1 MKRQTKK
8 PTRTEMK
15 AALLAKAEA
24 TIDEL
29 LQWTQDTPHPNLT
42 QIEDIVL
49 KLRQE
54 FGQALAETTLQAQ
67 DTVQPANLP
76 TCPQCG
82 RTMQPKGSKDKTVV
96 SRVGALPLAR
106 QHYYCPRCQ
115 HGLFPPR

>member
-8 PTRTEMK
+8 PTRAEMK

-29 LQWTQDTPHPNLT
+29 LQWIEETPHPNLT

-54 FGQALAETTLQAQ
+54 FGQALAETTIQAQ
-67 DTVQPANLP
+67 DTVQPVNLP

-82 RTMQPKGSKDKTVV
+82 QTMQPKGSKDKTVV
-96 SRVGALPLAR
+96 SRVGNLPLAR